1 MQRNSALRHSDI
13 YSLLKRRLDAR
24 KKRHPWVAFFVFVPR
39 GEGFLLLL
47 SKIRTSF
54 VYSVQMIEGRF
65 IE

>member
-13 YSLLKRRLDAR
+13 YSLLKRRLGAR
-24 KKRHPWVAFFVFVPR
+24 ENATLGWR
-39 GEGFLLLL
+39 FLFLSPGVEIFILLL
-47 SKIRTSF
+47 SKIQTSF